1 MTSARD
7 GGDDESRAR
16 ASLPVVR
23 VVDGRALVYDADD
36 AVTLRVERR
45 VVGAMVGALPGYR
58 SQDAAKGL
66 PLELCAEE
74 AALCAERGWARLTG
88 ERDGSMEAFVA
99 HRTSVDGDARVV
111 STSNAVREEAKARA
125 KAKRQSRG
133 WGGGGGGGGHKKA
146 KTKPGAANVVRWQK
160 AMSGTSYV
168 SLPLQNRS
176 DGDAARAGWTFPS
189 TRAEKE
195 RYAVF
200 KDLHDK
206 AFYLTSGT
214 KFGSDFLAYPGDPIL
229 FHAHYTVRIVSWDRV
244 MHPLMISASTRMS
257 HAARK
262 NFVVAAVRAADE
274 SEQNFE
280 VHYFTLEADVDLSS
294 NRGY

>member
-1 MTSARD
+1 MTNARD

-74 AALCAERGWARLTG
+74 AALCAELGWARLTG

-99 HRTSVDGDARVV
+99 HRTSVDGDVSVV

-133 WGGGGGGGGHKKA
+133 WGGGGGGNKKA
-146 KTKPGAANVVRWQK
+146 KAKPGGANVVGWQK

>member
-1 MTSARD
+1 MTNARD

-99 HRTSVDGDARVV
+99 HRTSVDGDVRVV

-133 WGGGGGGGGHKKA
+133 WGGGGGGHKKA
-146 KTKPGAANVVRWQK
+146 KAKPGAANVVGWQK
-160 AMSGTSYV
+160 TMSGTSYV

-262 NFVVAAVRAADE
+262 NFVVAAVRASDE

>member
-1 MTSARD
+1 MTSACD

-99 HRTSVDGDARVV
+99 HRTSVDGDVRVV

-146 KTKPGAANVVRWQK
+146 KPGAANVVGWQK
-160 AMSGTSYV
+160 TMSGTSYV

>member
-1 MTSARD
+1 M
-7 GGDDESRAR
+7 
-16 ASLPVVR
+16 
-23 VVDGRALVYDADD
+23 YDADD

-99 HRTSVDGDARVV
+99 HRTSVDGDVRVV

-146 KTKPGAANVVRWQK
+146 KAKPGAANVVGWQK
-160 AMSGTSYV
+160 TMSGTSYV

>member
-133 WGGGGGGGGHKKA
+133 WGGGGGGRKKA
-146 KTKPGAANVVRWQK
+146 KPGAANVVGWQK
-160 AMSGTSYV
+160 AVAGTSYV

>member
-1 MTSARD
+1 MTNARD

-88 ERDGSMEAFVA
+88 ERDGAMEAFVA
-99 HRTSVDGDARVV
+99 HRTSVDGDVRVV

-133 WGGGGGGGGHKKA
+133 WGGGGGGHKKA
-146 KTKPGAANVVRWQK
+146 KAKPGAANVVGWQK
-160 AMSGTSYV
+160 TMSGTSYV

-176 DGDAARAGWTFPS
+176 DGDAACAGWTFPS

>member
-1 MTSARD
+1 MTNARD

-99 HRTSVDGDARVV
+99 HRTSVDGDVRVV

-133 WGGGGGGGGHKKA
+133 WGGGGGGHKKA
-146 KTKPGAANVVRWQK
+146 KAKPGAANVVGWQK
-160 AMSGTSYV
+160 TMSGTSYV

>member
-1 MTSARD
+1 MTNARD

-99 HRTSVDGDARVV
+99 HRTSVDGDVRVV

-133 WGGGGGGGGHKKA
+133 WGGGGGGGHKKA
-146 KTKPGAANVVRWQK
+146 KAKPGAANVVGWQK

-262 NFVVAAVRAADE
+262 NFVVAAVRAADA

>member
-146 KTKPGAANVVRWQK
+146 KAKPGAANVV
-160 AMSGTSYV
+160 G
-168 SLPLQNRS
+168 
-176 DGDAARAGWTFPS
+176 
-189 TRAEKE
+189 
-195 RYAVF
+195 
-200 KDLHDK
+200 
-206 AFYLTSGT
+206 
-214 KFGSDFLAYPGDPIL
+214 
-229 FHAHYTVRIVSWDRV
+229 
-244 MHPLMISASTRMS
+244 
-257 HAARK
+257 
-262 NFVVAAVRAADE
+262 
-274 SEQNFE
+274 
-280 VHYFTLEADVDLSS
+280 
-294 NRGY
+294 

>member
-1 MTSARD
+1 MTDARD
-7 GGDDESRAR
+7 ADGDARAR
-16 ASLPVVR
+16 AGASLPVVR
-23 VVDGRALVYDADD
+23 ILDGRALVYDADD

-45 VVGAMVGALPGYR
+45 LIGAMVGALPGYR
-58 SQDAAKGL
+58 SQDVAKGL

-88 ERDGSMEAFVA
+88 ERDGSTEAFEA
-99 HRTSVDGDARVV
+99 HRTRVDGDVCVA
-111 STSNAVREEAKARA
+111 STSNAAQEEAKAKA

-133 WGGGGGGGGHKKA
+133 WGGGGGGNKKA
-146 KTKPGAANVVRWQK
+146 KAKPAAANVVGWQK

-168 SLPLQNRS
+168 SLPLQNCG
-176 DGDAARAGWTFPS
+176 DGDAARTGWTFPS

-206 AFYLTSGT
+206 SFYLTSGT

-257 HAARK
+257 NAARK

>member
-1 MTSARD
+1 MTDARA

-58 SQDAAKGL
+58 SQDVAKGL

-99 HRTSVDGDARVV
+99 HRTSVDGDVSVV
-111 STSNAVREEAKARA
+111 STSNAVREEARARA

-133 WGGGGGGGGHKKA
+133 WGGSGGGGHKKA
-146 KTKPGAANVVRWQK
+146 KMKPGAANVVGWQK
-160 AMSGTSYV
+160 TMSGTSYV

>member
-1 MTSARD
+1 MADARD
-7 GGDDESRAR
+7 DDARASAD

-23 VVDGRALVYDADD
+23 ILDGRALVYDADD

-45 VVGAMVGALPGYR
+45 LVGAMVGALPGYR
-58 SQDAAKGL
+58 SQDVAKGL

-88 ERDGSMEAFVA
+88 ERDGSTEAFEA
-99 HRTSVDGDARVV
+99 HRTRVDGDVRIV
-111 STSNAVREEAKARA
+111 STSNAAQEQAKAKA

-133 WGGGGGGGGHKKA
+133 WGGGGGNKKA
-146 KTKPGAANVVRWQK
+146 KAKPAAANVVGWQK

-168 SLPLQNRS
+168 SLPLQS
-176 DGDAARAGWTFPS
+176 CGDGDAARTGWTFPS

-257 HAARK
+257 NAARK

-274 SEQNFE
+274 SDQNFE

>member
-133 WGGGGGGGGHKKA
+133 WGGGGGGRKKA
-146 KTKPGAANVVRWQK
+146 KPGAANVAGWQK
-160 AMSGTSYV
+160 AVSGTSYV